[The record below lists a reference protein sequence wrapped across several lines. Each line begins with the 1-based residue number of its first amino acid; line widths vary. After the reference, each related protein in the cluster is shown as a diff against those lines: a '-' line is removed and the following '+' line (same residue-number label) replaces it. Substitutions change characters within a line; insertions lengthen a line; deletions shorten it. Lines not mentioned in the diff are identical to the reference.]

1 VTDADRLQ
9 AGSQVRFL
17 AVGEKWE
24 SYSLIVCR
32 HVNQAVLLHMPEE
45 IISEKKY
52 ILQRAF

>member
-1 VTDADRLQ
+1 MTDADRLQ